1 MLRFASLCALVALAA
16 ASDVTPIEKVVSLIE
31 DMKAEVEKDG
41 KTEGQAYNQFACFCK
56 TQTDMKSKSVKR
68 ETGKIGRESADIAD
82 KTQEKKDDSTEL
94 AKRKQKHEDLN
105 TKLDESKSRCAK
117 QKAQYEA
124 EEADMSHAIQG
135 LKDAIKAMSDSKPSL
150 LMIKKTLGKTFQLAE
165 AMSLI
170 STPKHKAVAALI
182 QASVDPN
189 DPEYNFHSNDIISVC
204 NDLLVEYKASKK
216 DLDDEWAK
224 TKKGCEET
232 QASLKKKLGANTDAM
247 NQLDKDIARLE
258 KEIAQHR
265 ENLVT
270 ADGILQDDELYL
282 KDLTA
287 RCEDRANDYDQR
299 SAMRNGELDALAGAL
314 KVLKGTVKAATSAN
328 KRALLQ
334 KSSGAATAARPTA
347 KLVVAELSKAA
358 AETLKDI
365 SFLQTFASTDLSQEA
380 KKDRALEVLRSEGQR
395 MGSVALTTLADRAA
409 GDPFKKIKGLIQ
421 KLIERLLTE
430 SKNEATKKGFCD
442 TELAK
447 ARKERDFRFQDA
459 NDLSADLAGLEAKKD
474 ALNEEIK
481 ELTKDIKDESKAL
494 QDATDERD
502 TEKKANM
509 KTLATAKVGLDGV
522 NEALLILRSFYKQAA
537 KAASFLQKASPVDED
552 TAGAGFSG
560 NYKGSQDSMKAVFA
574 LLETIASD
582 FDRTLRKTEA
592 AEAEAHRDY
601 VGLSQAA
608 EASIAGKTTK
618 KKLDEEDLATTEA
631 NLKLTYDGL
640 QTAMDLLDAA
650 LKELEELKP
659 TCIDT
664 GMSYSE
670 RVAKREE
677 EMKALGKALCILDE
691 DRVEAECQKR

>member
-1 MLRFASLCALVALAA
+1 
-16 ASDVTPIEKVVSLIE
+16 
-31 DMKAEVEKDG
+31 
-41 KTEGQAYNQFACFCK
+41 
-56 TQTDMKSKSVKR
+56 
-68 ETGKIGRESADIAD
+68 
-82 KTQEKKDDSTEL
+82 
-94 AKRKQKHEDLN
+94 
-105 TKLDESKSRCAK
+105 
-117 QKAQYEA
+117 
-124 EEADMSHAIQG
+124 
-135 LKDAIKAMSDSKPSL
+135 MSDSKPSFL
-150 LMIKKTLGKTFQLAE
+150 AIKKSLGKTFQLAE
-165 AMSLI
+165 AMSLL
-170 STPKHKAVAALI
+170 STPKHKAVAAFV

-189 DPEYNFHSNDIISVC
+189 DPEYNFHSNDIITVC
-204 NDLLVEYKASKK
+204 NELLVDYKASKK

-224 TKKGCEET
+224 TKKGCEAT
-232 QASLKKKLGANTDAM
+232 QASLKKQLGANGDAM
-247 NQLDKDIARLE
+247 TQLGKDIARLK

-265 ENLVT
+265 ESLVT
-270 ADGILQDDELYL
+270 ADGQLQDDELYL

-299 SAMRNGELDALAGAL
+299 SAMRNDELEALAGAL

-328 KRALLQ
+328 KRALIQ
-334 KSSGAATAARPTA
+334 QSSVAAKPTAEIEIPFYAEAEEHLLLEEATAQS
-347 KLVVAELSKAA
+347 L
-358 AETLKDI
+358 
-365 SFLQTFASTDLSQEA
+365 SFLQAYASTGLSQEA
-380 KKDRALEVLRSEGQR
+380 RKEKALDVLRSEGQR
-395 MGSVALTTLADRAA
+395 MGSVALTTLADHAA

-447 ARKERDFRFQDA
+447 ARKERDFRFTDA

-474 ALNEEIK
+474 SLTEEIK
-481 ELTKDIKDESKAL
+481 QLTKSLKEESQAL
-494 QDATDERD
+494 SDASDERD

-509 KTLATAKVGLDGV
+509 ATLKTAKEGLDGV

-537 KAASFLQKASPVDED
+537 KAASFLQASPVDED

-560 NYKGSQDSMKAVFA
+560 NYKGKQGSMKAVFA
-574 LLETIASD
+574 LLETLASD

-592 AEAEAHRDY
+592 SEAESHRDY

-608 EASIAGKTTK
+608 QASIAGKTTK
-618 KKLDEEDLATTEA
+618 KNLDEEDLATTET

-691 DRVEAECQKR
+691 DNVEAECQKRR

>member
-1 MLRFASLCALVALAA
+1 M
-16 ASDVTPIEKVVSLIE
+16 
-31 DMKAEVEKDG
+31 
-41 KTEGQAYNQFACFCK
+41 
-56 TQTDMKSKSVKR
+56 
-68 ETGKIGRESADIAD
+68 
-82 KTQEKKDDSTEL
+82 
-94 AKRKQKHEDLN
+94 
-105 TKLDESKSRCAK
+105 
-117 QKAQYEA
+117 
-124 EEADMSHAIQG
+124 
-135 LKDAIKAMSDSKPSL
+135 SL
-150 LMIKKTLGKTFQLAE
+150 L
-165 AMSLI
+165 

-204 NDLLVEYKASKK
+204 NELLVDYKASKK

-334 KSSGAATAARPTA
+334 KSSGKTMPTA

-691 DRVEAECQKR
+691 DRVEAECQSRRI